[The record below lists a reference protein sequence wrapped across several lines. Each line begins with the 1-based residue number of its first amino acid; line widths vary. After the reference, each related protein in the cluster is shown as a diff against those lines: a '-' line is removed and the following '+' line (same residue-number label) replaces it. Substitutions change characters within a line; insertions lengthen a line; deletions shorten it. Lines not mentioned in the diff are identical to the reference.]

1 MKRIPLLLSI
11 CSLVAVL
18 GGTNVSAQMTPKIPS
33 QNPTTSTTDNSSL
46 SINPPLNPAQQATIQ
61 AINAKYQPQIDAAKQ
76 NYLASLQAFEGL
88 IGTNPTDD
96 TIRGKY
102 EQTKDARGELTD
114 LLLDRAL
121 EVRGVLTPQQRA
133 SLADDIRRLLEQQ

>member
-33 QNPTTSTTDNSSL
+33 QNPTTSTDNSSL
-46 SINPPLNPAQQATIQ
+46 SINPPLNPAQKASIQ

>member
-11 CSLVAVL
+11 CPLVAVL
-18 GGTNVSAQMTPKIPS
+18 GGTNVSAQMTPKPLP
-33 QNPTTSTTDNSSL
+33 QNPTTSTDNSSL
-46 SINPPLNPAQQATIQ
+46 SINPPLNPAQKASIQ

-133 SLADDIRRLLEQQ
+133 SLADDIRRLLEQE

>member
-1 MKRIPLLLSI
+1 
-11 CSLVAVL
+11 
-18 GGTNVSAQMTPKIPS
+18 MTPKPS
-33 QNPTTSTTDNSSL
+33 PQGSTTSTTDNTSL
-46 SINPPLNPAQQATIQ
+46 SITPPLNPAQKASIQ

-76 NYLASLQAFEGL
+76 NYLASLQALEGL

-96 TIRGKY
+96 TIRSKY
-102 EQTKDARGELTD
+102 EQAKDARGELTD

>member
-1 MKRIPLLLSI
+1 
-11 CSLVAVL
+11 
-18 GGTNVSAQMTPKIPS
+18 MTPKIPS
-33 QNPTTSTTDNSSL
+33 QNPTTSTDNSSL
-46 SINPPLNPAQQATIQ
+46 SINPPLNPAQKASIQ

>member
-1 MKRIPLLLSI
+1 MKRIPLVLSV
-11 CSLVAVL
+11 CSLVAVF
-18 GGTNVSAQMTPKIPS
+18 GVTTVSAQMTPKPS
-33 QNPTTSTTDNSSL
+33 PQSPSMSTTDNTSL
-46 SINPPLNPAQQATIQ
+46 SINPPLNPAQKASIQ

-102 EQTKDARGELTD
+102 EQAKDARGELTD

-133 SLADDIRRLLEQQ
+133 SLADDIRRLLEKQ

>member
-33 QNPTTSTTDNSSL
+33 QNPTTSTDNSSL
-46 SINPPLNPAQQATIQ
+46 SINPPLNPAQKASIQ

-102 EQTKDARGELTD
+102 EQSKDARGELTD

>member
-33 QNPTTSTTDNSSL
+33 QNPTTSTDNSSL
-46 SINPPLNPAQQATIQ
+46 SINPPLNPAQKASIQ

-76 NYLASLQAFEGL
+76 NYLTSLQAFEGL

-133 SLADDIRRLLEQQ
+133 SLADDIRRLLEEQQ